1 MLSDIANDNKLTAQE
16 KQQAKKEWDV
26 IVSEKPKNDASA
38 DKFGVSKTAYGSAY
52 TALSTYITPLLS
64 NLSSTSNITGTEF
77 REKFKAYYDARTDLL
92 NAISAKAKELADNA
106 QEAADAAAE
115 NASQA
120 IEDAAAA
127 KNAADK
133 AQADVDAE
141 KERMDDWAEDG
152 KFSPSEKKQ
161 LKEEL
166 ARIDGDKTQVT
177 DGYTKYGLGTPTA
190 YNTAYTNYRTAI
202 NGVVSSS
209 SETVAIPSDF
219 ATKRTAYYTQ
229 KSAALTAI
237 SDAAKAYADKVVAG
251 IEVGG
256 RNILMETNQGKK
268 RWYANTNEGM
278 GNFVVSE
285 WVDSGV
291 KGVKIELIK
300 KPSSWSIFYYN
311 LNGTLDL
318 LEADTTYTLS
328 FDILSNASNKSSLG
342 IKNTDSKGDLTNS
355 PSFSFEANKKK
366 HVALNL
372 VTNGL
377 SSKDSQVLYFGF
389 PFNSLSYI
397 CIKNLKLEKGN
408 VATAWSP
415 AIEDVN
421 G

>member
-1 MLSDIANDNKLTAQE
+1 M
-16 KQQAKKEWDV
+16 
-26 IVSEKPKNDASA
+26 
-38 DKFGVSKTAYGSAY
+38 
-52 TALSTYITPLLS
+52 
-64 NLSSTSNITGTEF
+64 
-77 REKFKAYYDARTDLL
+77 L

-152 KFSPSEKKQ
+152 KVLPSEKKQ
-161 LKEEL
+161 LKGG
-166 ARIDGDKTQVT
+166 ACPNRRGTRHRSRMVT
-177 DGYTKYGLGTPTA
+177 RSTA
-190 YNTAYTNYRTAI
+190 SALPRLITRLTRTTGRPSTAWCLP
-202 NGVVSSS
+202 S

-268 RWYANTNEGM
+268 KRWYANTNEGM

-300 KPSSWSIFYYN
+300 KTF
-311 LNGTLDL
+311 
-318 LEADTTYTLS
+318 
-328 FDILSNASNKSSLG
+328 FLG
-342 IKNTDSKGDLTNS
+342 IFIITSTG
-355 PSFSFEANKKK
+355 
-366 HVALNL
+366 HW
-372 VTNGL
+372 
-377 SSKDSQVLYFGF
+377 
-389 PFNSLSYI
+389 I
-397 CIKNLKLEKGN
+397 CLKP
-408 VATAWSP
+408 TP
-415 AIEDVN
+415 PIR
-421 G
+421 